1 MKSVSILPADSYLVV
16 NKSFLN
22 ENDRKLLTTLYQ
34 PIIGTVAICLYFT
47 LWSDL
52 NKTNI
57 ISNEFTHHHL
67 MNSMGLK
74 LDEIIIARKKLE
86 ALGLLKTFYK
96 EGNINNYIYELY
108 SPLSPLEFFSNPILS
123 SSLLASIGKKEYQML
138 ISYFKPLKLNISEF
152 ENITSSFSD
161 IYKMDIK
168 TIEDVTE
175 KDIISKEKNDI
186 SINDVL
192 DFDYIKESIPKGI
205 LSNNA
210 FSSSLIKLLNRL
222 AYLYNFDND
231 TMIEL
236 LKNSINEKGTF
247 NEEKLKKNC
256 KNLFS
261 FENDGIPKLIF
272 KSKND
277 VKVDNKN
284 IKDIK
289 QKLIEC
295 FECTTPYDFL
305 KAKYGGSKPTS
316 KDISLVESLLVDQEL
331 NPGVVNV
338 LIDYVLRTNEKKLNK
353 NLVQAIASQWKMCN
367 ITTVKDAMKQAEKEY
382 RKINQA
388 KEKKNIKK
396 IETEKLPNWY
406 GKDVKKQEMSKEDI
420 KELEN
425 MLSEFV

>member
-74 LDEIIIARKKLE
+74 LDEIVIARKKLE

-138 ISYFKPLKLNISEF
+138 VSYFKPLKLNISEF

-210 FSSSLIKLLNRL
+210 FSASLIKLLNRL

>member
-1 MKSVSILPADSYLVV
+1 MKSVSILPADSYLLV

-74 LDEIIIARKKLE
+74 LDEIVIARKKLE
-86 ALGLLKTFYK
+86 ALGLLKTFFK

-108 SPLSPLEFFSNPILS
+108 SPLSPIEFFSNPILS

-210 FSSSLIKLLNRL
+210 FSASLIKLLNRL

-261 FENDGIPKLIF
+261 FENDGVPKLIF

>member
-86 ALGLLKTFYK
+86 ALGLLKTFFK

-152 ENITSSFSD
+152 ENITCSFSD

-261 FENDGIPKLIF
+261 FENDGVPKLIF

>member
-86 ALGLLKTFYK
+86 ALGLLKTFFK

-210 FSSSLIKLLNRL
+210 FSASLIKLLNRL

-261 FENDGIPKLIF
+261 FENDGVPKLIF

>member
-86 ALGLLKTFYK
+86 ALGLLKTFFK

-161 IYKMDIK
+161 IYKTDIK

-210 FSSSLIKLLNRL
+210 FSASLIKLLNRL

-261 FENDGIPKLIF
+261 FENDGVPKLIF

>member
-86 ALGLLKTFYK
+86 ALGLLKTFFK

-108 SPLSPLEFFSNPILS
+108 SPLSPIEFFSNPILS

-186 SINDVL
+186 LINDVL

-210 FSSSLIKLLNRL
+210 FSASLIKLLNRL

>member
-74 LDEIIIARKKLE
+74 LDEIVIARKKLE

-108 SPLSPLEFFSNPILS
+108 SPLSPIEFFSNPILS

-186 SINDVL
+186 LINDVL

-210 FSSSLIKLLNRL
+210 FSTSLIKLLNRL

-261 FENDGIPKLIF
+261 FENDGVPKLIF

>member
-86 ALGLLKTFYK
+86 ALGLLKTFFK

-152 ENITSSFSD
+152 ENITCSFSD

-210 FSSSLIKLLNRL
+210 FSASLIKLLNRL

-261 FENDGIPKLIF
+261 FENDGVPKLIF

>member
-74 LDEIIIARKKLE
+74 LDEIVIARKKLE
-86 ALGLLKTFYK
+86 ALGLLKTFFK

-108 SPLSPLEFFSNPILS
+108 SPLSPIEFFSNPILS

-210 FSSSLIKLLNRL
+210 FSASLIKLLNRL

-261 FENDGIPKLIF
+261 FENDGVPKLIF

>member
-16 NKSFLN
+16 NKNFLN

-261 FENDGIPKLIF
+261 FENDGVPKLIF

>member
-86 ALGLLKTFYK
+86 ALGLLKTFFK

-138 ISYFKPLKLNISEF
+138 VSYFKPLKLNISEF
-152 ENITSSFSD
+152 ENITCSFSD

-210 FSSSLIKLLNRL
+210 FSASLIKLLNRL

-261 FENDGIPKLIF
+261 FENDGVPKLIF

>member
-74 LDEIIIARKKLE
+74 LDEIVIARKKLE

-138 ISYFKPLKLNISEF
+138 VSYFKPLKLNISEF

-210 FSSSLIKLLNRL
+210 FSASLIKLLNRL

-331 NPGVVNV
+331 NPGDVNV
-338 LIDYVLRTNEKKLNK
+338 LIDYVLRANEKKLNK

>member
-74 LDEIIIARKKLE
+74 LDEIVIARKKLE
-86 ALGLLKTFYK
+86 ALGLLKTFFK

-108 SPLSPLEFFSNPILS
+108 SPLSPIEFFSNPILS

-138 ISYFKPLKLNISEF
+138 VSYFKPLKLNISEF

-261 FENDGIPKLIF
+261 FENDGVPKLIF

-284 IKDIK
+284 IKK
-289 QKLIEC
+289 KKKKLIEC

>member
-86 ALGLLKTFYK
+86 ALGLLKTFFK

-152 ENITSSFSD
+152 ENITCSFSD

-175 KDIISKEKNDI
+175 KDIKKKKKNDI

-210 FSSSLIKLLNRL
+210 FSASLIKLLNRL

-261 FENDGIPKLIF
+261 FENDGVPKLIF

>member
-74 LDEIIIARKKLE
+74 LDEIVIARKKLE
-86 ALGLLKTFYK
+86 ALGLLKTFFK

-123 SSLLASIGKKEYQML
+123 SSLLVSIGKKEYQML
-138 ISYFKPLKLNISEF
+138 VSYFKPLKLNISEF

-210 FSSSLIKLLNRL
+210 FSASLIKLLNRL

-261 FENDGIPKLIF
+261 FENDGVPKLIF

>member
-74 LDEIIIARKKLE
+74 LDEIVIARKKLE
-86 ALGLLKTFYK
+86 ALGLLKTFFK

-210 FSSSLIKLLNRL
+210 FSASLIKLLNRL

>member
-86 ALGLLKTFYK
+86 ALGLLKTFFK

-210 FSSSLIKLLNRL
+210 FSTSLIKLLNRL

-261 FENDGIPKLIF
+261 FENDGVPKLIF

>member
-74 LDEIIIARKKLE
+74 LDEIVIARKKLE

-210 FSSSLIKLLNRL
+210 FSASLIKLLNRL

>member
-86 ALGLLKTFYK
+86 ALGLLKTFFK

-108 SPLSPLEFFSNPILS
+108 SPLSPIEFFSNPILS

-152 ENITSSFSD
+152 ENITSGFSD

-210 FSSSLIKLLNRL
+210 FSASLIKLLNRL

-261 FENDGIPKLIF
+261 FENDGVPKLIF

>member
-74 LDEIIIARKKLE
+74 LDEIVIARKKLE
-86 ALGLLKTFYK
+86 ALGLLKTFFK

-210 FSSSLIKLLNRL
+210 FSASLIKLLNRL

-261 FENDGIPKLIF
+261 FENDGVPKLIF

>member
-86 ALGLLKTFYK
+86 ALGLLKTFFK

-138 ISYFKPLKLNISEF
+138 VSYFKPLKLNISEF

-210 FSSSLIKLLNRL
+210 FSASLIKLLNRL

-261 FENDGIPKLIF
+261 FENDGVPKLIF

>member
-86 ALGLLKTFYK
+86 ALGLLKTFFK

-108 SPLSPLEFFSNPILS
+108 SPLSPIEFFSNPILS

-210 FSSSLIKLLNRL
+210 FSTSLIKLLNRL

-261 FENDGIPKLIF
+261 FENDGVPKLIF

-277 VKVDNKN
+277 VKVDNKD

>member
-74 LDEIIIARKKLE
+74 LDEIVIARKKLE

-108 SPLSPLEFFSNPILS
+108 SPLSPIEFFSNPILS

-210 FSSSLIKLLNRL
+210 FSASLIKLLNRL

-261 FENDGIPKLIF
+261 FENDGVPKLIF

>member
-86 ALGLLKTFYK
+86 ALGLLKTFFK

-138 ISYFKPLKLNISEF
+138 VSYFKPLKLNISEF

-210 FSSSLIKLLNRL
+210 FSTSLIKLLNRL

-261 FENDGIPKLIF
+261 FENDGVPKLIF

>member
-86 ALGLLKTFYK
+86 ALGLLKTFFK

-261 FENDGIPKLIF
+261 FENDGVPKLIF